1 LGLFSF
7 AVGICYAKVVWPR
20 IPYAAANL
28 NTALT
33 AVRQNMGLTV
43 VAYLFLTLAFGWS
56 IFWFLGLGDA
66 LAGSK
71 LPVVFLLFVSYYWV
85 HQVLTNTVHVT
96 VAGVIGT
103 FISQNFGSCRYTH
116 TDVLVLLTLSLFCC
130 SCSGTWWFVPQEASS
145 FWSKALTES
154 FSRATTY
161 SFGSICFGS
170 LLVAIVQ
177 ALRAL
182 EHYTRE
188 NDEMSALQCIIQ
200 CILGCIESII
210 EYMNKWAYVYVGLY
224 GFSYIEAGRN
234 VIQLF
239 QQRGWTAIIT
249 DDLTDNVLFMMSV
262 AVGLACGLV
271 GLVMGCFD
279 SSMFQDLGFEH
290 AAGPSFV
297 LGLLVGILLSSI
309 LFAVVG
315 SAVNT
320 VIVCYA
326 EAPAEFQ
333 MNHPQLAADM
343 RSAWVQAWP
352 ELSI

>member
-1 LGLFSF
+1 L
-7 AVGICYAKVVWPR
+7 I
-20 IPYAAANL
+20 
-28 NTALT
+28 
-33 AVRQNMGLTV
+33 
-43 VAYLFLTLAFGWS
+43 
-56 IFWFLGLGDA
+56 
-66 LAGSK
+66 
-71 LPVVFLLFVSYYWV
+71 
-85 HQVLTNTVHVT
+85 
-96 VAGVIGT
+96 
-103 FISQNFGSCRYTH
+103 
-116 TDVLVLLTLSLFCC
+116 
-130 SCSGTWWFVPQEASS
+130 
-145 FWSKALTES
+145 ES
-154 FSRATTY
+154 FSRATTH

-200 CILGCIESII
+200 CMLGCIESII

-239 QQRGWTAIIT
+239 QQRGWTSIIT

-279 SSMFQDLGFEH
+279 SGMFEDLGYEH

-297 LGLLVGILLSSI
+297 IGLLVGILLSNI